1 VAHPATAL
9 RRELGVFSAAMLVVG
24 GIIGSGIF
32 FTPSETAQALPS
44 AGWVL
49 AVWAFGGVVAFAG
62 ALTYAELGALIPEA
76 GGAYVYIREAFGGLP
91 AFLYGWMSL
100 LLIASGALAAVA
112 MGFAGYV
119 EHFVSIDAVGGRI
132 AVAAITISVLAL
144 INYFGVKPGAIVQN
158 IMTVAK
164 VAALGALIVAA
175 FVLWNRLASPLP
187 VPNAPAPR
195 ASLLAGLGAAFVP
208 VLFTIGGWQQMNM
221 VAGEIRDPERNIPRA
236 LAVGIAIVV
245 ICYLGANAAYL
256 RALGRDGLAA
266 STAVAADSASRMLGP
281 AGATFIAAAAM
292 VSIFG
297 FVNVTILANSRIV
310 YAMSRDGL
318 FFAAA
323 GRVHPRYGSPHVAIA
338 VMALWSLALLFLSRG
353 DIGVLLS
360 GVVFADWIFSG
371 LGAASVFALRRS
383 MPDSARPYRVPGYPL
398 LPAFFVCAA
407 IAGIVSSF
415 YESFRMSLLGCAILV
430 VGVII
435 YHRRPKR
442 DTVAALVVLLA
453 IPFAASAC
461 AASGDAARGDGGD
474 SVASEAVP
482 PAPYRVVDVSGSG
495 TIVGRV
501 SIASGA
507 RLDTTYL
514 ASDSA
519 GSFCGP
525 GRTVALLRG
534 QGDHLSDVLV
544 WLADAREGKELPVER
559 RYELTNSDCSLEP
572 RVQAAVVGGMLNVRN
587 ADRSAHRA
595 TFLRGTDTVVSVRE
609 TEAGQVVPTEKPL
622 ATVGLVAV
630 RSDRYPWSRAWIRV
644 FDHPYFAVTNRDG
657 IFTIDSVPPGDY
669 TLEMWE
675 PRLGMREREVHVS
688 AAGDA
693 KLDITF

>member
-1 VAHPATAL
+1 MAQPATAL

-44 AGWVL
+44 SGWVL

-132 AVAAITISVLAL
+132 AVAAITISILAL

-164 VAALGALIVAA
+164 VAALGALILAA

-187 VPNAPAPR
+187 VPNAPPPR
-195 ASLLAGLGAAFVP
+195 ASLVAGLGAAFVP

-221 VAGEIRDPERNIPRA
+221 VAGEIRDPGRNIPRA
-236 LAVGIAIVV
+236 LAIGIAIVV

-318 FFAAA
+318 FLAAA
-323 GRVHPRYGSPHVAIA
+323 GRVHPRYGSPHVAIS

-360 GVVFADWIFSG
+360 GVVFADWIFFG

-383 MPDSARPYRVPGYPL
+383 RPDAVRPYRVPGYPL

-407 IAGIVSSF
+407 VAGIASSF
-415 YESFRMSLLGCAILV
+415 YESFRMSLLGCAILAL
-430 VGVII
+430 GVIV
-435 YHRRPKR
+435 YQRRPKR
-442 DTVAALVVLLA
+442 NAVAALAALLTLSLGT
-453 IPFAASAC
+453 SAC
-461 AASGDAARGDGGD
+461 AAAGDAAHDGGD
-474 SVASEAVP
+474 SASSEEAP
-482 PAPYRVVDVSGSG
+482 LPPYRVADVAEHG

-501 SIASGA
+501 SIAADA
-507 RLDTTYL
+507 RRDTTYV

-519 GSFCGP
+519 GSFCGSS
-525 GRTVALLRG
+525 RTVALVGG
-534 QGDHLSDVLV
+534 QGDYLADVLV
-544 WLADAREGKELPVER
+544 WLSDARVGKALPIER
-559 RYELTNSDCSLEP
+559 RYELTNTDCALEP

-595 TFLRGTDTVVSVRE
+595 TFLRGADTVASVRE

-622 ATVGLVAV
+622 AAQGLVAV
-630 RSDRYPWSRAWIRV
+630 SSDRYPWSRAWIRV

-675 PRLGMREREVHVS
+675 PRLGRREREVHVR
-688 AAGDA
+688 AGDDS
-693 KLDITF
+693 KLDIRF